1 MLTDVGVQFAGRRDV
16 ILISGGA
23 MVVAV
28 ALGLGAVV
36 SPPVAIAGAG
46 AALFA
51 TIAFRSL
58 TAGLAIFMVL
68 TFFDRTTVL
77 TQSGLS
83 PVRLAGLVI
92 ALIWAIYAFNRLA
105 DTPMLIREYPAFAL
119 GTIVFTGW
127 SFASALWSTD
137 GTLAITTTFRLA
149 LSAILVF
156 IVFSAVRE
164 PRHVHW
170 LVWAFVAGVFFA
182 QIIGFL
188 HLEPAQGGRLQG
200 GFTDPNQL
208 ASVDVTGMV
217 IAAFAFVAARGRSIR
232 WIFFLCAGLFCWALF
247 RTDSQA
253 GIVALGVALTLGI
266 AFAGRA
272 RRLAAIWV
280 TAFLLI
286 GSFYYTFITKPVL
299 LTTITSSQNVGARE
313 SLWRVAEQAT
323 KDNPLLGVGAGNFIR
338 VAPSYTLDNLDLPR
352 FDIILSGHVV
362 HNTYLEVLT
371 ELGPL
376 GLLLLLGLIAG
387 NFTLGVRAVRRFERA
402 GEWELEMLT
411 RGILIGTAAMLTASA
426 FATATYGK
434 QLWFLLALGPALA
447 GLAARI
453 PIPPAEMDDP
463 PWLSPRHQP
472 DLVQVRGLGPPYGRR
487 LRAKRTRS

>member
-1 MLTDVGVQFAGRRDV
+1 MLAGVGVQFAGRRDV
-16 ILISGGA
+16 ILISSGA

-28 ALGLGAVV
+28 ALGLGAVA
-36 SPPVAIAGAG
+36 SPPAAIAGAG

-51 TIAFRSL
+51 TVAFRDL
-58 TAGLAIFMVL
+58 TAGLAIFMLL
-68 TFFDRTTVL
+68 TFFDRTTAL
-77 TQSGLS
+77 SQSGLS
-83 PVRLAGLVI
+83 PVKLAGLVI

-105 DTPMLIREYPAFAL
+105 DMPMLIREYPAFGL

-127 SFASALWSTD
+127 SFASALWAPD
-137 GTLAITTTFRLA
+137 GALAITTTFRLA
-149 LSAILVF
+149 LSAMLVF

-208 ASVDVTGMV
+208 ASVDVAGMV
-217 IAAFAFVAARGRSIR
+217 IAAFAFVASRGRSIR
-232 WIFFLCAGLFCWALF
+232 WIFFLCAGLFCVALV

-253 GIVALGVALTLGI
+253 GILALGVALVLGI

-272 RRLAAIWV
+272 RRVAVISV
-280 TAFLLI
+280 TAFLLL
-286 GSFYYTFITKPVL
+286 GTFYYTFITKPVL
-299 LTTITSSQNVGARE
+299 LTTITSTQNVGARE
-313 SLWRVAEQAT
+313 SLWKVAEQAT
-323 KDNPLLGVGAGNFIR
+323 LDNPLLGVGAGNFIR
-338 VAPSYTLDNLDLPR
+338 VSPSYTLENLDLPR

-376 GLLLLLGLIAG
+376 GLLLFLGLIAG
-387 NFTLGVRAVRRFERA
+387 NFTLGLRAVRRFERT

-426 FATATYGK
+426 FATATYEK
-434 QLWFLLALGPALA
+434 QLWFMLALGPALA
-447 GLAARI
+447 GLAARM
-453 PIPPAEMDDP
+453 PVPPAEMVEP
-463 PWLSPRHQP
+463 LRRTNRP
-472 DLVQVRGLGPPYGRR
+472 DLVPVRGLSPPYGRR
-487 LRAKRTRS
+487 LRARRTRS

>member
-51 TIAFRSL
+51 TVAFRDL
-58 TAGLAIFMVL
+58 TAGLAFFMLL
-68 TFFDRTTVL
+68 TFFDRTTAL
-77 TQSGLS
+77 SQSGLS
-83 PVRLAGLVI
+83 PVKLAGLVI
-92 ALIWAIYAFNRLA
+92 ALIWAILAFNRLV
-105 DTPMLIREYPAFAL
+105 DTPMLIREYPAFGL

-127 SFASALWSTD
+127 SFASALWASD
-137 GTLAITTTFRLA
+137 GALAITTTFRLA

-164 PRHVHW
+164 PRHVRW

-253 GIVALGVALTLGI
+253 GIVALGVALVLGI

-286 GSFYYTFITKPVL
+286 GSFYYTFISKPVL
-299 LTTITSSQNVGARE
+299 LTTITSTQNVGARE

-453 PIPPAEMDDP
+453 PVPPAEMVDP
-463 PWLSPRHQP
+463 PWPSPRRQP